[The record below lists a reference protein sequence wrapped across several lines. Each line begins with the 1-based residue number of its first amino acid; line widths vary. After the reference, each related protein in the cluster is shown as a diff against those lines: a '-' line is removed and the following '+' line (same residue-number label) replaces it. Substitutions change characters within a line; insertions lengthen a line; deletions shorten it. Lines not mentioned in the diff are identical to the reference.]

1 MRHSVYA
8 RTLLALGCLLPF
20 VAPQSLAQGYDTPLT
35 LQGTNNVTVHSVASR
50 AAGGLTLGVRND
62 ASVMFANPSL
72 LSLVANL
79 QISLG
84 GMQQSTFTKQN
95 QLYGG
100 LQTHSAFSLL
110 VEGVTDWIS
119 DPDTILGTPTL
130 SDTVQRP
137 FDKIGSDWTH
147 KKSKTLP
154 IQAFVAVPFVLEDIP
169 FVVGA
174 GTVEYA
180 NLNRYYQNNNCFSP
194 SVLSVLNGTI
204 STTPLA
210 TTPYLTQWYQYM
222 QERIGSLRGYG
233 IAVSASLLKNLFV
246 GVSGMYISGSTED
259 YEARVGRGQMAFYNN
274 ALRLTRQGMLS
285 YRKNGTS
292 DYKATE
298 VTLSANYRTSRVTVG
313 FSVKPPMTIT
323 RDFSWQMASDSVTAV
338 SRVSYRVDSLHAAWT
353 TSAEGEDKVKLP
365 WRGTVGVSVDVRSD
379 LTVGVEY
386 EIRPFAAA
394 VVTGANGVESQPWL
408 SGSLWHAG
416 LEFRPADW
424 LALRGG
430 VRQNAEVF
438 EPMSNPIRGE
448 PVKYSVYS
456 LGAGFTA
463 ANFRLSIAYEYSD
476 MKYVDTWSNAAS
488 INQEIRN
495 NFVASVG
502 YDLPW

>member
-1 MRHSVYA
+1 MRPSMYA

-35 LQGTNNVTVHSVASR
+35 VQGANNVTLQSVASR

-62 ASVMFANPSL
+62 ASVMFSNPSL
-72 LSLVANL
+72 LSSVANF

-100 LQTHSAFSLL
+100 LQSHSAFSLL

-119 DPDTILGTPTL
+119 DPDTILGTPSL

-137 FDKIGSDWTH
+137 FDKIGSDWSH
-147 KKSKTLP
+147 KKNKPLP
-154 IQAFVAVPFVLEDIP
+154 IQAFIAVPFVLENIP
-169 FVVGA
+169 FVAGA
-174 GTVEYA
+174 GVVEYA
-180 NLNRYYQNNNCFSP
+180 NLNRFYQNNNCFSP

-204 STTPLA
+204 ATAPLA
-210 TTPYLTQWYQYM
+210 TNPYITQWYQYS
-222 QERIGSLRGYG
+222 QERSGSLPGYG
-233 IAVSASLLKNLFV
+233 IALSASPMKNLSV
-246 GVSGMYISGSTED
+246 GVSGMFIKGSTED
-259 YEARVGRGQMAFYNN
+259 YEARLGRGQMVFYNN
-274 ALRLTRQGMLS
+274 ALRLTKQGMLN
-285 YRKNGTS
+285 YTKTGTS
-292 DYKATE
+292 KYQATE

-323 RDFSWQMASDSVTAV
+323 RDFSWQMASDSVSAV
-338 SRVSYRVDSLHAAWT
+338 SRVNYRLDSLHTTWT
-353 TSAEGEDKVKLP
+353 TLNEGEDKVKLP
-365 WRGTVGVSVDVRSD
+365 WRGTVGVSVDVRND
-379 LTVGVEY
+379 LTIGVEY

-394 VVTGANGVESQPWL
+394 VVTGADGVESQPWL

-438 EPMSNPIRGE
+438 EPLSNPIRGE
-448 PVKYSVYS
+448 PVRYSVYS
-456 LGAGFTA
+456 LGAGFFM

-502 YDLPW
+502 YDIPW